1 MSRFDF
7 IRLRGTVIAISTFF
21 TIVSL
26 YVIIDQRPADPV
38 TASDPETPTTIRPL
52 AVATTIPIDN
62 RLCGLA
68 QRLLNSLPRDQ
79 PAIALAMQTF
89 YTEAATFTD
98 GDLRGDLTA
107 AGRFYKEVNDIAVK
121 ANWDV
126 DRIVGN
132 NEGMRW
138 KALLTGTP
146 TGVAEARQGIRD
158 RCRVNLPDPPYIE
171 VDSAGLIRDP
181 RLAKLLE
188 QVDKELPKSAAAS
201 TTTGQ

>member
-21 TIVSL
+21 AIVSL
-26 YVIIDQRPADPV
+26 YVVIDQRPVPQSSAD
-38 TASDPETPTTIRPL
+38 DETTLTTRL

-68 QRLLNSLPRDQ
+68 QRVLAALPKDQ
-79 PAIALAMQTF
+79 PAIALAMQGF
-89 YTEAATFTD
+89 YTEAATFTE

-107 AGRFYKEVNDIAVK
+107 ASRFYKEVNDIAVK
-121 ANWDV
+121 ADWDV
-126 DRIVGN
+126 DRIVRN
-132 NEGMRW
+132 NDGVRW

-146 TGVAEARQGIRD
+146 TGVQEARQDIRD
-158 RCRVNLPDPPYIE
+158 VCRVNLPDPPSIE
-171 VDSAGLIRDP
+171 VDGAGRIRDP

-188 QVDKELPKSAAAS
+188 QVDKELPQSAAVPS
-201 TTTGQ
+201 TTRQ

>member
-1 MSRFDF
+1 VSRFDF

-26 YVIIDQRPADPV
+26 YVIIDQRPARP
-38 TASDPETPTTIRPL
+38 ASSADPETQTTTRP
-52 AVATTIPIDN
+52 AAATTIPIDN

-68 QRLLNSLPRDQ
+68 QRLLSSLPKDQ
-79 PAIALAMQTF
+79 PGIALAMQGF

-98 GDLRGDLTA
+98 GDLHGDLA
-107 AGRFYKEVNDIAVK
+107 AAARFYKEVNDIAVK

-126 DRIVGN
+126 DRIVRN
-132 NEGMRW
+132 NDGARW

-146 TGVAEARQGIRD
+146 TGVAEARQDIRD
-158 RCRVNLPDPPYIE
+158 RCRINVPDPPSIE

-188 QVDKELPKSAAAS
+188 QVDKELPQSAAAL
-201 TTTGQ
+201 TTARP

>member
-1 MSRFDF
+1 VSRFDF

-21 TIVSL
+21 AIVSL
-26 YVIIDQRPADPV
+26 YVIIDQRPVPQSSAD
-38 TASDPETPTTIRPL
+38 DETTLTTRL

-68 QRLLNSLPRDQ
+68 QRLLAALPKDQ
-79 PAIALAMQTF
+79 PAIALAMQGF

-107 AGRFYKEVNDIAVK
+107 ASRFYKEVSDIAVK

-126 DRIVGN
+126 DRIVRN
-132 NEGMRW
+132 NDGVRW

-146 TGVAEARQGIRD
+146 TGVQEARKDIRD
-158 RCRVNLPDPPYIE
+158 LCRVNLPDPPSIE
-171 VDSAGLIRDP
+171 VDGAGLIRDP

-188 QVDKELPKSAAAS
+188 QVDKELPESATAPS
-201 TTTGQ
+201 TTRQ